1 MARTDDTCWQRCLPF
16 SQLAQSLQ
24 LWLLMALFQNTLV
37 MRLCPPVGQARHHV
51 ARKAQIWDGNCLRYK
66 TSGSADLIRR
76 YTMITLGAFT
86 LFIFICRFV
95 IFTFRESPKFLL
107 AKGHD
112 AHALDV
118 LYSIAKFNR
127 VEQPKLS
134 MDDFN
139 ALDFEAHSTESRLS
153 TSSSRASSHAGL
165 MASGRNDNN
174 NVPAMSV
181 VAGFFHNT
189 FSHLKR
195 LFAVKVYAYVFVV
208 LAIA

>member
-1 MARTDDTCWQRCLPF
+1 
-16 SQLAQSLQ
+16 
-24 LWLLMALFQNTLV
+24 
-37 MRLCPPVGQARHHV
+37 
-51 ARKAQIWDGNCLRYK
+51 
-66 TSGSADLIRR
+66 
-76 YTMITLGAFT
+76 MITLGAIT

-127 VEQPKLS
+127 APQPNLT

-139 ALDFEAHSTESRLS
+139 ALDFEAQSRESRLS
-153 TSSSRASSHAGL
+153 SSSSRAESSMGIMGNGSRRDKANN
-165 MASGRNDNN
+165 ASAK
-174 NVPAMSV
+174 NVII
-181 VAGFFHNT
+181 GFFSQT

-195 LFAVKVYAYVFVV
+195 LFAVKIYAYVFVV
-208 LAIA
+208 LAVAYVMFPCHA

>member
-1 MARTDDTCWQRCLPF
+1 MLAY
-16 SQLAQSLQ
+16 QLA
-24 LWLLMALFQNTLV
+24 V
-37 MRLCPPVGQARHHV
+37 RVKHHV
-51 ARKAQIWDGNCLRYK
+51 VQKPPIWDGELACLS
-66 TSGSADLIRR
+66 TLGEANQRR
-76 YTMITLGAFT
+76 YTMITLGCVT

-127 VEQPKLS
+127 APQPKLT

-139 ALDFEAHSTESRLS
+139 ALDYEDRSKSRALSEDDDTNS
-153 TSSSRASSHAGL
+153 TSGL
-165 MASGRNDNN
+165 MGNASAS
-174 NVPAMSV
+174 NVITH
-181 VAGFFHNT
+181 FFHLT
-189 FSHLKR
+189 FGHFKK
-195 LFAVKVYAYVFVV
+195 LFADKTYAYVFVI

>member
-1 MARTDDTCWQRCLPF
+1 MLYQELKHGMVGSSILSIEIRADD
-16 SQLAQSLQ
+16 
-24 LWLLMALFQNTLV
+24 
-37 MRLCPPVGQARHHV
+37 
-51 ARKAQIWDGNCLRYK
+51 
-66 TSGSADLIRR
+66 RR
-76 YTMITLGAFT
+76 YTMITLGCVT

-127 VEQPKLS
+127 VAQPKLS

-139 ALDFEAHSTESRLS
+139 ALDYEDRSKQSRM
-153 TSSSRASSHAGL
+153 SSDSGSDADSRTGMLGNAS
-165 MASGRNDNN
+165 AS
-174 NVPAMSV
+174 NVITH
-181 VAGFFHNT
+181 FFHMT
-189 FSHLKR
+189 FGHLKK
-195 LFAVKVYAYVFVV
+195 LFADKMYAYVFIV